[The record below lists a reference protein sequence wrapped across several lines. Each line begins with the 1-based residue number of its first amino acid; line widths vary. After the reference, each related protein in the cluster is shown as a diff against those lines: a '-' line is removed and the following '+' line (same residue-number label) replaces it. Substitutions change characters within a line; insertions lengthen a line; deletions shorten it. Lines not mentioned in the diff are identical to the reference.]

1 MRCHTNNT
9 YTAPL
14 VMALNIAL
22 ENPPPRTTLAAW
34 WRELETRATA
44 TFFTSWSWIGNWLSI
59 LPSHIQPQLLI
70 ARDGHRIVGLGLVIQ
85 GRSRLLRIIPVSCWR
100 LHSTGLEDFDSL
112 TIEYNGFLT
121 EEGRAVQIKDAMLHH
136 LLTETGVRRF
146 EITKAEAR
154 FAQLVRTHQERGVLV
169 RTVEL
174 ASYTVDLNEVRTQA
188 DGYLPLLSANTRSQV
203 RRSLSGYR
211 KRGEVKLT
219 QARTA
224 QEARDFLSAL
234 RALHAQK
241 WEERGEAS
249 AFVNSKVAEQF
260 HDLLIEE
267 AFARGEI
274 QMLRISVGDTEL
286 GYLYNFVHRGR
297 VVFYQSGFRT
307 GLLDKQDRPGLVCHA
322 LAVEHNARNGQHTYD
337 FTAGDYR
344 YKSSLATGREPQ
356 GTHVFQRD
364 GVLPRLE
371 EGLRSSK
378 KWVTAMRNRR
388 GTAATVLL
396 SVWICRELLDYFVPI
411 ELIAG
416 A

>member
-1 MRCHTNNT
+1 
-9 YTAPL
+9 
-14 VMALNIAL
+14 MALNIAL
-22 ENPPPRTTLAAW
+22 ESPPPRTTLAAW

-59 LPSHIQPQLLI
+59 LPAHLQPQLLV
-70 ARDGHRIVGLGLVIQ
+70 ARDGDAIVGLGLLIR
-85 GRSRLLRIIPVSCWR
+85 GRARLLRVVPVSCWR
-100 LHSTGLEDFDSL
+100 LHSTGLVEFDSL

-121 EEGRAVQIKDAMLHH
+121 EEGRAVQIKDAMLDH
-136 LLTETGVRRF
+136 LLTKTGVRRF

-154 FAQLVRTHQERGVLV
+154 FAELASAHQERGMLV

-174 ASYTVDLNEVRTQA
+174 ASYTVDLNEVRAQA
-188 DGYLPLLSANTRSQV
+188 DGYIPLLSANTRSQV

-211 KRGEVKLT
+211 KLGEVTLT

-224 QEARDFLSAL
+224 QEARDFLNAL

-241 WEERGEAS
+241 WEERGESS
-249 AFVNSKVAEQF
+249 AFVNSRVAERF

-267 AFARGEI
+267 AFDRGEI
-274 QMLRISVGDTEL
+274 QLLRIAVGDTEL

-322 LAVEHNARNGQHTYD
+322 LAIEHNARNGQHIYD

-364 GVLPRLE
+364 GILPRLE
-371 EGLRSSK
+371 QGLRSGK
-378 KWVTAMRNRR
+378 QWVTAMRNRR
-388 GTAATVLL
+388 SVTTALL
-396 SVWICRELLDYFVPI
+396 LGFLSCQELLDYLMPI

>member
-1 MRCHTNNT
+1 
-9 YTAPL
+9 
-14 VMALNIAL
+14 MALNIAL
-22 ENPPPRTTLAAW
+22 ESPPPRTTLAAW

-59 LPSHIQPQLLI
+59 LPAHLQPQLLI
-70 ARDGHRIVGLGLVIQ
+70 ARDGERIVGLGLVIR
-85 GRSRLLRIIPVSCWR
+85 GRSRLLRIVPVSCWR
-100 LHSTGLEDFDSL
+100 LHSTGLVEFDSL

-121 EEGRAVQIKDAMLHH
+121 EERRAVQIKDAMLKH
-136 LLTETGVRRF
+136 LLTQTGVGRF
-146 EITKAEAR
+146 EISKAEAR
-154 FAQLVRTHQERGVLV
+154 FTELARAHQERGVLV

-174 ASYTVDLNEVRTQA
+174 ASYTVDLNEVRTQS
-188 DGYLPLLSANTRSQV
+188 DGYIPLLSANTRSQV

-211 KRGEVKLT
+211 KLGEVTLT
-219 QARTA
+219 QASTA

-274 QMLRISVGDTEL
+274 QLLRISVGDTEL

-322 LAVEHNARNGQHTYD
+322 LAIEHNAQNGQQIYD

-371 EGLRSSK
+371 VGLRRGKQWIKS
-378 KWVTAMRNRR
+378 VRNRCNVV
-388 GTAATVLL
+388 TTLL
-396 SVWICRELLDYFVPI
+396 LGLMSCQDMMDYLIPV

-416 A
+416 G